1 MNKIFKLTLLVLL
14 FLSLILNFALFGNLK
29 KQDSTINYLYDY
41 KKGYIKLIKVLGI
54 NPEESKK
61 FLEGVEKD

>member
-61 FLEGVEKD
+61 FLEGVKKD